1 MDQPPIL
8 RMRLMMVLVKSTK
21 GVTSENMT
29 KDEESSSHEI
39 IKSED
44 TFTVGKSGVIRK
56 ENAEVD
62 EESKSRFTRNLEE
75 REEQSKGWISCLWVW
90 QLIQLWVGGDHLVL
104 GAGQL
109 VGEAGDDGPGPQAIP
124 PEQGALWS

>member
-1 MDQPPIL
+1 
-8 RMRLMMVLVKSTK
+8 MMVLVKSTK

-75 REEQSKGWISCLWVW
+75 REGQSKG
-90 QLIQLWVGGDHLVL
+90 
-104 GAGQL
+104 
-109 VGEAGDDGPGPQAIP
+109 
-124 PEQGALWS
+124 